1 MLPDPII
8 KEVRKVR
15 HEIESECGDDPQK
28 FFEHI
33 QQIQDK
39 FRNRLVQRKPKPD
52 LKVPGK
58 KKTFDELG
66 SELPSAR
73 IHRPILSAHVRRQR
87 F

>member
-1 MLPDPII
+1 
-8 KEVRKVR
+8 
-15 HEIESECGDDPQK
+15 
-28 FFEHI
+28 
-33 QQIQDK
+33 
-39 FRNRLVQRKPKPD
+39 
-52 LKVPGK
+52 VPGK